1 LGSIFSRT
9 KNQTPNGH
17 RPNHA
22 KGGQNIPDGIPERE
36 PLNIS
41 IMSNPNDEF
50 ADSRYFKRILGA
62 DGSFVNLMGD
72 NGLVPIFLKVIIAEI
87 ERIGKVTFCYT
98 VCKKIVRDQ
107 QRKFLWIKTYNWQ
120 ENYFQSKG
128 N

>member
-1 LGSIFSRT
+1 MGSIFSRT

-98 VCKKIVRDQ
+98 VC
-107 QRKFLWIKTYNWQ
+107 
-120 ENYFQSKG
+120 
-128 N
+128 